1 MSSFGDHLRQEGLLP
16 STREKY
22 QSILAEAPKDQLI
35 DWIRSKVHART
46 PVGTVLPLRAA
57 VKHYLVAVKGY
68 DPDEVGALLPKAKGR
83 QASRR
88 SALTAHQL
96 AVYLAA
102 VEDLPEPARTILAL
116 LPVTGLRIGEVTSLK
131 RDELLTRADGAS
143 MGRMSLR
150 FRGKG
155 DKERLVPLPRSAEWA
170 LASYLQDHYQG
181 STWLFPGYSG
191 RPITPH
197 AIRKYTRKL
206 AMEHEE
212 LAGLSPHVLRHTFA
226 TLALRKGVDLKR
238 LQVLLGHK
246 NIATTQRYLHPG
258 EEDLRE
264 AMDRLD

>member
-1 MSSFGDHLRQEGLLP
+1 VGSFGDHLRQEGLLP

-22 QSILAEAPKDQLI
+22 KSILAGAPKDQLV
-35 DWIRSKVHART
+35 DWIRGKVHART
-46 PVGTVLPLRAA
+46 PVGTVLPMRAA
-57 VKHYLVAVKGY
+57 VKHYLVSVKGY
-68 DPDEVGALLPKAKGR
+68 DPDEVAALLPKAKGR
-83 QASRR
+83 QASQRA
-88 SALTAHQL
+88 ALTAHQL
-96 AVYLAA
+96 AVYLDA
-102 VEDLPEPARTILAL
+102 VERLPEPARTILAL
-116 LPVTGLRIGEVTSLK
+116 LPVTGLRIGEITSLK
-131 RDELLTRADGAS
+131 RSELLTRPRPE

-170 LASYLQDHYQG
+170 LTSYLLDHYQD

-206 AMEHEE
+206 AAENPE
-212 LAGLSPHVLRHTFA
+212 LAGLTPHVLRHTFA